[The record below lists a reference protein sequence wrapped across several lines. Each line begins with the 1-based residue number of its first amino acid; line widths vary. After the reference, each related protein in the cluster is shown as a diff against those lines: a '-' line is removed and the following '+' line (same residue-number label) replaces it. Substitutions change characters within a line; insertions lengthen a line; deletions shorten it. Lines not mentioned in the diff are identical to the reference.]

1 MEAVEASL
9 AAGVDCVQ
17 LRDKDLPG
25 GQLYDLARDLRAV
38 TARAGVPLLVNDRI
52 DVALAVR
59 AHGVQLGA
67 GSIPVGEARRLLP
80 PGALVGYSAHSA
92 AEAEGAALAG
102 ADFILFAPVFETA
115 SKPGQAAGP
124 EALWRLCATSP
135 IPVYALGGVTADRLH
150 ALMNPPPGAGNP
162 PAGAAVI
169 SAILAAEDAGGAAR
183 SLVNALGRSTGPADS
198 RPAG

>member
-1 MEAVEASL
+1 VEAVEAAL
-9 AAGVDCVQ
+9 AGGVDCVQ

-25 GQLYDLARDLRAV
+25 GALYNLARDLRTV
-38 TARAGVPLLVNDRI
+38 TARVGVPLLVNDRI

-80 PGALVGYSAHSA
+80 PGALIGYSAHSA

-102 ADFILFAPVFETA
+102 ADFILFAPVFPTA
-115 SKPGQAAGP
+115 SKTAAAAGP
-124 EALWRLCATSP
+124 EALWRLCAVSP
-135 IPVYALGGVTADRLH
+135 IPVYALGGITAERLRG
-150 ALMNPPPGAGNP
+150 LMNPPPEAGRA

-169 SAILAAEDAGGAAR
+169 SAILAAEDVTAAAR
-183 SLVNALGRSTGPADS
+183 TLRESLGGPVAPD
-198 RPAG
+198 RAR